1 MAQTT
6 TAPSGKPLGEVI
18 SNLLSAT
25 FRALLTLLILPLR
38 LLYYSMNYPIL
49 FALLMFTAF
58 SFMFWVSPYSGLSY
72 LHDIRPPRGI
82 DNLSG
87 LMWVVPLAILVAL
100 SLSTQMLFDRRVA
113 KRNSFLVMV
122 AGLVVLAYYVLFV
135 LTNGFEVLQKI
146 SWGFVAV
153 ALGALLCVAQ
163 GFLSNHKSIEDTG
176 TPKIIGIP
184 LPLFLIGF
192 SVLNVGALIF
202 LAHWETFAGVLGS
215 ILNFVFEPSARLP
228 ENIIECRNSDGCSF
242 LHPIIY
248 SLILVF
254 VVLTGFAYTTL
265 LERKL
270 VSWFQNRIGP
280 NRVGPFGLLQ
290 PLADGIKLI
299 FKENILPAGAD
310 KWVYRLA
317 PILKATPTLIVLAV
331 IPLGPPIVVP
341 WFDGNWYRVPLGLAD
356 PGVGIL
362 WLLAVTSI
370 GTYGVVLAGWAS
382 NNKYSMLG
390 AMRASAQMVSYELS
404 MGLTLAVPVLIVGT
418 MTISTIVDAQSGLF
432 FNWLVFQNPLAAV
445 VLIVA
450 LIAEVNRAPFD
461 LPEAE
466 QELTAGYMTE
476 YSGMKFALFMMAEYL
491 GMIAVSL
498 IAVSLFFGGYHDGF
512 GLVDNFPILGVLVIL
527 GKVVLCLAGFVWI
540 RATLP
545 RIRYDRLMNFGWKVM
560 LPLALLSVVWSAV
573 AVVVGEELGPTAY
586 LFVSG
591 LMFVAVLAGSVFFL
605 GRPNREDPAKADV
618 ENDPV
623 ITGEGNPLINLALN
637 TVGILLAPIF
647 ALWPLIKIMM
657 DLGLWFL
664 LVPPFALLSVILTLI
679 TGGKR
684 VNLFNSRVR
693 FNRGLV
699 KILKPLTKLASDD
712 PKPENA
718 LPSGSGD

>member
-6 TAPSGKPLGEVI
+6 ASSGKSPAEI
-18 SNLLSAT
+18 TSNLLMAT
-25 FRALLTLLILPLR
+25 LRMLWGLILFGLR
-38 LLYYSMNYPIL
+38 LMRDSLNYPII
-49 FALLMFTAF
+49 FSGLMFAAF
-58 SFMFWVSPYSGLSY
+58 SFMFWVTPYSGLSY

-87 LMWVVPLAILVAL
+87 LMWIVPLSTLVAL

-113 KRNSFLVMV
+113 KRNSTFVMV
-122 AGLVVLAYYVLFV
+122 AGLVVLAYFVLFV
-135 LTNGFEVLQKI
+135 LTNGFDVLQKV
-146 SWGFVAV
+146 SWGFTFV
-153 ALGALLCVAQ
+153 ALGAFGCVAQ
-163 GFLSNHKSIEDTG
+163 GFLSRHKPVEDTG

-192 SVLNVGALIF
+192 TILNFGALVF

-215 ILNFVFEPSARLP
+215 ILTFIFEPSSRVPA
-228 ENIIECRNSDGCSF
+228 NVIECRNSDGCSF

-310 KWVYRLA
+310 KWVYRIA

-331 IPLGPPIVVP
+331 IPLGPPIVIP
-341 WFDGNWYRVPLGLAD
+341 WFDGNWYRIPLGLAD
-356 PGVGIL
+356 PGVGVL

-404 MGLTLAVPVLIVGT
+404 MGLTIAVPVLIVGT
-418 MTISTIVDAQSGLF
+418 MTISSIVDAQSGLF
-432 FNWLVFQNPLAAV
+432 FNWLVFQNPLAAGI
-445 VLIVA
+445 LMIA

-498 IAVSLFFGGYHDGF
+498 IAISLFFGGYHDGF
-512 GLVDNFPILGVLVIL
+512 GLVDNFPLLGLAVIL
-527 GKVVLCLAGFVWI
+527 GKVVLFLAGFVWI

-573 AVVVGEELGPTAY
+573 AVVIGEELGPTAY
-586 LFVSG
+586 MVISG
-591 LMFVAVLAGSVFFL
+591 AMFVFVLGGSVFFL
-605 GRPNREDPAKADV
+605 GRPTREDKPTEIED
-618 ENDPV
+618 DPV
-623 ITGEGNPLINLALN
+623 ITGAGNPIINLALN

-647 ALWPLIKIMM
+647 ALWPLIKIML
-657 DLGLWFL
+657 DLGLWFA
-664 LVPPFALLSVILTLI
+664 LVPPFAILSVVLSII

-699 KILKPLTKLASDD
+699 KVLKPLTNLA
-712 PKPENA
+712 PAEAQPENA